1 MIRELRSGHLK
12 GIRRSAI
19 MPREKGEGATI
30 DHERRKAIAS
40 SEKEGKVIINHERKK
55 ESNHIIREEG
65 QSGQK
70 S

>member
-1 MIRELRSGHLK
+1 
-12 GIRRSAI
+12 